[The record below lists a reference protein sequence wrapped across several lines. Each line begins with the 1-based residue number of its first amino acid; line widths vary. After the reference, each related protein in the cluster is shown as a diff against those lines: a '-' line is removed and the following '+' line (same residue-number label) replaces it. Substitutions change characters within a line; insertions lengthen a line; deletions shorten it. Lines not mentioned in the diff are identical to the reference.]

1 MIRDDE
7 EQLKLKGEILCALGT
22 SLAKC
27 GAETR
32 LIINQTEQV
41 ARSFNLQQ
49 CEINLSRSQMTVSIN
64 ENGVRLYFSG
74 KIPAFGINMAS
85 LTALNTI
92 CLDIISRKIT
102 DLHEMKE
109 KILAVKGSTYK
120 KIKLVFI
127 EALAAAAFAYLNGG
141 NYKVSCAAFA
151 GGLVL
156 MAVRFSL
163 IKEGFF
169 AVFAFMCSAFMGC
182 SVTFATSLF
191 ALDAT
196 FPETKLAVMATTL
209 LLVPGYPLMNGF
221 LDVFKGYLETGTF
234 RLQHAA
240 VLTMAAATGLLGA
253 MSLTTWLYNV

>member
-1 MIRDDE
+1 MMIRDDE

-127 EALAAAAFAYLNGG
+127 EALARSEERRVG
-141 NYKVSCAAFA
+141 
-151 GGLVL
+151 
-156 MAVRFSL
+156 
-163 IKEGFF
+163 KE
-169 AVFAFMCSAFMGC
+169 CRIGC
-182 SVTFATSLF
+182 RSRWS
-191 ALDAT
+191 
-196 FPETKLAVMATTL
+196 P
-209 LLVPGYPLMNGF
+209 Y
-221 LDVFKGYLETGTF
+221 
-234 RLQHAA
+234 H
-240 VLTMAAATGLLGA
+240 
-253 MSLTTWLYNV
+253 